1 MFIGCSRQTPHV
13 HTLVRG
19 RLGAEPPSAC
29 KSQAPFIITAARRS
43 PLAHGVLGTTHAWTD
58 GQIRCPA
65 SPPVPPPAQSL
76 APGKRT
82 LKPWS
87 PCPCS
92 KHPEPQKILPW
103 RLLLVALPLG
113 HSVGEVSVQLRD
125 CWSLSRL
132 QLVLTARCSR
142 SRGVRTRQVKSAS
155 AVHRRV

>member
-1 MFIGCSRQTPHV
+1 MQTFVFLCKLEKTPYQTRPTSVARARRYMCARTRLFGGDRTSSRHHPASPK
-13 HTLVRG
+13 L
-19 RLGAEPPSAC
+19 LSSSLPL
-29 KSQAPFIITAARRS
+29 AARRS

-103 RLLLVALPLG
+103 RFALGVELPLG
-113 HSVGEVSVQLRD
+113 HSVG
-125 CWSLSRL
+125 
-132 QLVLTARCSR
+132 
-142 SRGVRTRQVKSAS
+142 
-155 AVHRRV
+155 